1 MSIRETP
8 TLEGAR
14 IRLEPL
20 TLSHLAGLEA
30 IAFDDRIWRY
40 MPITVKTPD
49 HLRGW
54 LENALRLTGAGTTAA
69 WATVLKSE
77 GRVIGSTRFSD
88 LDRAHETAE
97 LGHTWLS
104 PEFHGAGLNA
114 EAKLLQ
120 LIWAFEE
127 LKLRRVAL
135 KTHHE
140 NVQSQKAMR
149 KIGAVEEGRFR
160 NHLIMPDGS
169 QRHSIWFSIIREE
182 WPQVKSRLEARVRGL
197 TPPSA

>member
-1 MSIRETP
+1 MCATP
-8 TLEGAR
+8 LLEGTR

-20 TLSHLAGLEA
+20 TLDHLTGLEA

-40 MPITVKTPD
+40 MPITMKTPD
-49 HLRGW
+49 DLHNW
-54 LENALRLTGAGTTAA
+54 VESALRLTEAGTTIA

-77 GRVIGSTRFSD
+77 NRVIGSTRFSD
-88 LDRAHETAE
+88 LDRTHETAE

-104 PEFHGAGLNA
+104 PEFHGAGLNT

-120 LIWAFEE
+120 LTYAFEE

-149 KIGAVEEGRFR
+149 KIGAVAEGRFR
-160 NHLIMPDGS
+160 NHFIMPDGS
-169 QRHSIWFSIIREE
+169 QRHSLWFSVIRED
-182 WPQVKSRLEARVRGL
+182 WPQTKSRLEARVGDL
-197 TPPSA
+197 TPPSV

>member
-1 MSIRETP
+1 MCATP
-8 TLEGAR
+8 LLEGTR

-20 TLSHLAGLEA
+20 TMGHLAGLEA

-40 MPITVKTPD
+40 MPIAMKTPD
-49 HLRGW
+49 DLRNW
-54 LENALRLTGAGTTAA
+54 LGNALRLTEAGTTVA
-69 WATVLKSE
+69 WATVLKAE
-77 GRVIGSTRFSD
+77 NRVIGSTRFSD
-88 LDRAHETAE
+88 LDRTHETAE

-120 LIWAFEE
+120 LTYAFEE

-160 NHLIMPDGS
+160 NHFIMPDGS
-169 QRHSIWFSIIREE
+169 QRHSVWFSIIRED
-182 WPQVKSRLEARVRGL
+182 WPQTKSRLEAWVRDL
-197 TPPSA
+197 TLPSV